1 MKQKDVVVGG
11 TYLTYIGQVLAR
23 VVVMQVREQIPGYDW
38 KKPRLLIRREN
49 EERCLPKLRTAAAL
63 RPLPLPNISADTG
76 ADLTGVVL
84 HYEE

>member
-23 VVVMQVREQIPGYDW
+23 VVVMQVREPIPGY

-63 RPLPLPNISADTG
+63 RHLSLPNISADTG

>member
-23 VVVMQVREQIPGYDW
+23 VVVMQVREPIVGYQW
-38 KKPRLLIRREN
+38 KQRYVIRREGKD
-49 EERCLPKLRTAAAL
+49 RALPRFRSAAAL
-63 RPLPLPNISADTG
+63 RPLHNISADTG

-84 HYEE
+84 HYE